1 MKILKKLIW
10 VALAIEIIVLLV
22 VVINSNVDNMTLS
35 KGEIYDFN
43 TGWTINRQDG
53 SSQKI
58 KSLPYSEKSKA
69 GEKIILSN
77 TIPKKYSGMTMSF
90 LSADKQFRVTIDGRQ
105 VYEFGVNDSRPF
117 GKTPGSVTNFIDI
130 PENLTEGKIEI
141 EMISPYDN
149 YASNITGITISKR
162 DTSILNL
169 LKSNLGNFAM
179 CIIILACGITLF
191 MLAFIQAFSRQ
202 TRDGISYLGFMCI
215 FGTIYFSIETKSL
228 NVFYGNQTLYSN
240 LVFLVLMLWPVFMQM
255 YYINNLEEKFQKI
268 FYILLF
274 LTLTNVACQLTLQIL
289 GVFDFMNMAFVSH
302 ILIFI
307 SGMAII
313 FSLICTIRKG
323 KDKLFALEF
332 LGISAFIGGSAAD
345 LIRTYTIH
353 IGDFGKY
360 SRFGMTIFSLLMV
373 FVHISKVIRGYSAS
387 IAENARHMQMEVQ
400 VIEEKNQELT
410 IANEEAEKAKAEAIA
425 AAKAKSVFLANM
437 SHEIRTPINAILG
450 MDTMI
455 LRESDDKDILE
466 YAGNIQSASQT
477 LLSLINDILDFSK
490 IETGKLEL
498 VQGDYAL
505 SSLINDVYHMLLGK
519 AKEKGLALNV
529 DSDKNLPAKL
539 YGDEVRI
546 RQIIVNILNNAI
558 KYTEKGSVTLK
569 VGMAEQQNADAI
581 NNNKETKTND
591 CTENNNTSD
600 IENKTTPDNNIS
612 DTDNKTTAHNN
623 NISDTKN
630 ETASYNNH
638 IIDTDNKTIHD
649 NNNVTGSQPAKNIII
664 TFTISDTGIGIKQE
678 NISHLF
684 DSFSRFDENK
694 NKHIEGTGLGL
705 AITKQLTELMDGRI
719 NVTSKYG
726 EGSVFEVSIPQKV
739 VSDLKIGDISE
750 KYNTTPDKKK
760 KKASFTAPDA
770 KVLVVDDVKMNINV
784 FKALLKRTKISVDSA
799 MSGPEALE
807 MIKDNKYDIIFLDH
821 MMPDM
826 DGIET
831 YKHMKELEESPNK
844 DTTVIMLT
852 ANAIMGAKEEYL
864 GIGFSD
870 YLSKPVQAAKLEAMI
885 LKYLPEELVK
895 KPDIS

>member
-1 MKILKKLIW
+1 MLLTPSVLKLRFLQLYVPLRVSGSESVPCVDIVYVTQKFTTYNEFRNHLNILHYVRRTMKILKKLIW

-43 TGWTINRQDG
+43 TGWIITRQDG

-307 SGMAII
+307 SGMAIL

-332 LGISAFIGGSAAD
+332 LGILAFIGGSAAD

-373 FVHISKVIRGYSAS
+373 FVHILKVIRGYSAS

-546 RQIIVNILNNAI
+546 RQILVNILNNAI

-569 VGMAEQQNADAI
+569 VGMSEQQNADAI
-581 NNNKETKTND
+581 N
-591 CTENNNTSD
+591 
-600 IENKTTPDNNIS
+600 
-612 DTDNKTTAHNN
+612 
-623 NISDTKN
+623 
-630 ETASYNNH
+630 
-638 IIDTDNKTIHD
+638 

-664 TFTISDTGIGIKQE
+664 TFTISDTGIGIKPE

-705 AITKQLTELMDGRI
+705 AITKQLTKLMNGKI

-750 KYNTTPDKKK
+750 KYNTAPDKKK
-760 KKASFTAPDA
+760 MKASFTAPDA

-885 LKYLPEELVK
+885 LKYLPEELVT

>member
-43 TGWTINRQDG
+43 TGWIITRQDG

-58 KSLPYSEKSKA
+58 KSLPYSERSKA

-307 SGMAII
+307 SGMAIL

-332 LGISAFIGGSAAD
+332 LGILAFIGGSAAD

-373 FVHISKVIRGYSAS
+373 FVHILKVIRGYSAS

-546 RQIIVNILNNAI
+546 RQILVNILNNAI

-569 VGMAEQQNADAI
+569 VGMSEQQNADAI
-581 NNNKETKTND
+581 N
-591 CTENNNTSD
+591 
-600 IENKTTPDNNIS
+600 
-612 DTDNKTTAHNN
+612 
-623 NISDTKN
+623 
-630 ETASYNNH
+630 
-638 IIDTDNKTIHD
+638 

-664 TFTISDTGIGIKQE
+664 TFTISDTGIGIKPE

-705 AITKQLTELMDGRI
+705 AITKQLTKLMNGKI

-750 KYNTTPDKKK
+750 KYNTAPDKKK
-760 KKASFTAPDA
+760 MKASFTAPDA

-885 LKYLPEELVK
+885 LKYLPEELVT

>member
-1 MKILKKLIW
+1 MLLTPSVLKLRFLQLYVPLRVSGSESVPCVDIVYVTQKFTTYNEFRNHLNILHYVRRTMKILKKLIW
-10 VALAIEIIVLLV
+10 VALAIELIVLLV

-35 KGEIYDFN
+35 KGEIYNFN
-43 TGWTINRQDG
+43 TGWTITRQDG
-53 SSQKI
+53 SYQKI

-307 SGMAII
+307 SGMAIL

-332 LGISAFIGGSAAD
+332 LGILAFIGGSAAD

-373 FVHISKVIRGYSAS
+373 FVHILKVIRGYSAS

-519 AKEKGLALNV
+519 AKEKGLAFNV

-546 RQIIVNILNNAI
+546 RQILVNILNNAI

-569 VGMAEQQNADAI
+569 VGMSEQQNADAI
-581 NNNKETKTND
+581 N
-591 CTENNNTSD
+591 
-600 IENKTTPDNNIS
+600 
-612 DTDNKTTAHNN
+612 
-623 NISDTKN
+623 
-630 ETASYNNH
+630 
-638 IIDTDNKTIHD
+638 

-664 TFTISDTGIGIKQE
+664 TFTISDTGIGIKSE

-705 AITKQLTELMDGRI
+705 AITKQLTKLMNGKI

-750 KYNTTPDKKK
+750 KYNTAPDKKK

-807 MIKDNKYDIIFLDH
+807 MIKGNKYDIIFLDH

-885 LKYLPEELVK
+885 LKYLPEALVT